1 MGMRYFWKMS
11 KELGRW
17 DGRVFRSMG
26 ELVPLW
32 LSVLEMSILSLR
44 TGLRDISPG
53 PIIVQPLDRC
63 MWQRLSINPL
73 VNLPAIWCAGEQRET
88 KEYGYDLCEVRPG
101 CVR

>member
-1 MGMRYFWKMS
+1 M
-11 KELGRW
+11 
-17 DGRVFRSMG
+17 DVCVRSMG

-63 MWQRLSINPL
+63 MWQRLSINPI
-73 VNLPAIWCAGEQRET
+73 VNLLAIWCEGEQRET
-88 KEYGYDLCEVRPG
+88 KE
-101 CVR
+101 